1 MHARITSVRFQPG
14 AADEA
19 TSIYRDIMLPAAS
32 EQQGFRS
39 ALAFRSNSQPEKY
52 IIISLWETEADMLAS
67 RPPEDIL
74 PLLQPLEKLVAES
87 NQDTYEML
95 FQIDG
100 KSQ

>member
-1 MHARITSVRFQPG
+1 M
-14 AADEA
+14 
-19 TSIYRDIMLPAAS
+19 
-32 EQQGFRS
+32 QQAHNS
-39 ALAFRSNSQPEKY
+39 TTIFRSNSQPEKY

-74 PLLQPLEKLVAES
+74 PRLQPLEELVAES

-100 KSQ
+100 KTQQ